1 MKINFINIYKYKVCC
16 AELKDLP
23 EFSDHSTFPFS
34 NIESASLAYGPSMQ
48 LGVTHWIPFL
58 ARLTES

>member
-48 LGVTHWIPFL
+48 LVSH
-58 ARLTES
+58 TEFPS